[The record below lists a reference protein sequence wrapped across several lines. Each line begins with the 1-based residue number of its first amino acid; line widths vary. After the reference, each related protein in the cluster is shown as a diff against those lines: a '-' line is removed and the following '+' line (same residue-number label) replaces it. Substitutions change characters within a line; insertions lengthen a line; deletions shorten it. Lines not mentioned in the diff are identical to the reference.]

1 MGLFRLPKS
10 EKSSRQWQFCGVL
23 VSMTI
28 PPTVLP
34 IHQTGRSLSSIESE
48 SGSDSTNTYRSP
60 VAAVNQPPEVAVT
73 ETPVHPLLPDASLVG
88 VALIWGINI
97 PIMKT
102 GVDQTNPFVFNA
114 IRLAISAIVLTL
126 LGLRER
132 RLGIR
137 PQPGIRL
144 RQLVIYSLIVSAL
157 YQLLF
162 LLGIARTTSGNM
174 ALIIA
179 TVPMWTALLARVFLQ
194 EKLRRIA
201 WFGLWIALAGTIVVA
216 VQKGDVSTGPEH
228 LLGNLFVLGAA
239 LAWSGGTV
247 YSRPMLTKISPMQL
261 SASAAVMALPFH
273 ILFAGGHYADSIPS
287 LSSMRVW
294 LIILYSGT
302 LSTGLALPMWSFGV
316 RHAGAAH
323 ASIIQNLIPVIAM
336 VAAWLARG
344 EAATTAQIVGGGLI
358 LSGLVI
364 MRSARR

>member
-1 MGLFRLPKS
+1 MRTS
-10 EKSSRQWQFCGVL
+10 
-23 VSMTI
+23 
-28 PPTVLP
+28 
-34 IHQTGRSLSSIESE
+34 H
-48 SGSDSTNTYRSP
+48 
-60 VAAVNQPPEVAVT
+60 AVI
-73 ETPVHPLLPDASLVG
+73 L
-88 VALIWGINI
+88 
-97 PIMKT
+97 
-102 GVDQTNPFVFNA
+102 
-114 IRLAISAIVLTL
+114 
-126 LGLRER
+126 
-132 RLGIR
+132 
-137 PQPGIRL
+137 
-144 RQLVIYSLIVSAL
+144 
-157 YQLLF
+157 
-162 LLGIARTTSGNM
+162 
-174 ALIIA
+174 
-179 TVPMWTALLARVFLQ
+179 
-194 EKLRRIA
+194 
-201 WFGLWIALAGTIVVA
+201 
-216 VQKGDVSTGPEH
+216 
-228 LLGNLFVLGAA
+228 VLGAA